1 MRGRYGASRAPRKGL
16 DEPQVTDP
24 SQLVSFDFGCASVML
39 GSGRGSGRG
48 SGEAARSTKGFAAK
62 AGEAGEVE
70 DAEDEWESPEDVRN
84 RERRAAAEA
93 ARLRRGGL
101 DPSVPFCRAIEG
113 EATAEALTQRM
124 RVTET
129 QARDVEFYEQGT
141 EAWLLS
147 RRGTQTRL
155 PSGEMYGDTLDPAVP
170 HPFVPGRLTASN
182 FGTAVGHN
190 KYAPPET
197 LVEDMLWGTVV
208 SNEAMRYGSMME
220 PKACEVFEWWTFLLS
235 GGGTQI
241 EHRGLMLACPELWD
255 PASET
260 FEGWCGTSPD
270 GIVRP
275 AEAKGLAASLGAAS
289 PCRRPS
295 LLEIKCPSVNK
306 RTFYSERQGNERFGI
321 PHYYYDQIMGI
332 CGLQHLQDAYF
343 VVHLPD
349 RTQISWF
356 AFNEPYFR
364 ELLVGMRRFWF
375 DLYLPNALACARG
388 ELRVGQVLGANQ
400 EGTPGGRREGGAPSA
415 AKELAER
422 GRKAEAIR
430 SEGGRRDAAKIAPSE
445 TAGAPSESAGAPSE
459 SAGAPSETAG
469 APSESAPSETAS
481 FGDTSR
487 EESEAAAMLE
497 ADLLSL
503 VAVTS
508 DPASVLFAEGKG
520 GVEQSEGRMA
530 AEQSEGRMA
539 AEQSEGRMAA
549 EHSEGGSRK
558 RPRRVE
564 VGEGTQS
571 GTPSLEATQSE
582 ANASSFAAL
591 GAPT

>member
-1 MRGRYGASRAPRKGL
+1 
-16 DEPQVTDP
+16 
-24 SQLVSFDFGCASVML
+24 
-39 GSGRGSGRG
+39 
-48 SGEAARSTKGFAAK
+48 
-62 AGEAGEVE
+62 
-70 DAEDEWESPEDVRN
+70 
-84 RERRAAAEA
+84 
-93 ARLRRGGL
+93 
-101 DPSVPFCRAIEG
+101 
-113 EATAEALTQRM
+113 
-124 RVTET
+124 
-129 QARDVEFYEQGT
+129 
-141 EAWLLS
+141 
-147 RRGTQTRL
+147 
-155 PSGEMYGDTLDPAVP
+155 
-170 HPFVPGRLTASN
+170 
-182 FGTAVGHN
+182 
-190 KYAPPET
+190 
-197 LVEDMLWGTVV
+197 
-208 SNEAMRYGSMME
+208 
-220 PKACEVFEWWTFLLS
+220 
-235 GGGTQI
+235 
-241 EHRGLMLACPELWD
+241 
-255 PASET
+255 
-260 FEGWCGTSPD
+260 
-270 GIVRP
+270 
-275 AEAKGLAASLGAAS
+275 
-289 PCRRPS
+289 
-295 LLEIKCPSVNK
+295 
-306 RTFYSERQGNERFGI
+306 
-321 PHYYYDQIMGI
+321 
-332 CGLQHLQDAYF
+332 
-343 VVHLPD
+343 
-349 RTQISWF
+349 
-356 AFNEPYFR
+356 
-364 ELLVGMRRFWF
+364 MRRFWF

-400 EGTPGGRREGGAPSA
+400 EGTPGGRRD
-415 AKELAER
+415 AER

-430 SEGGRRDAAKIAPSE
+430 SEDGRRDAAKIAPSG

-459 SAGAPSETAG
+459 SAGAPSESAGAPSESAG

-549 EHSEGGSRK
+549 EQSEGRMAAEQSEGGSRK